1 MFNFTDIVSDVLL
14 EQVNPSLPAWFNRI
28 LEKYD
33 KLNFT
38 DIKITNNDSVLSDI
52 YTKVA
57 GKPNVAQQD
66 IRENIQFVG
75 IYDLLRRL
83 YTETTDK
90 NKAKTWNDFK
100 TQLVNGS
107 NVSRYEQICNNDWSL
122 IQNLTEE
129 NKSDWPIQ
137 NVQVKNAYDAAT
149 KEIAN
154 LGEKPLQGDTTLKN
168 NNVIGAV
175 QEIVNRR
182 IGLFTRIGKLKN
194 PKRPFNNLIQDIF
207 KTPELYL
214 SGSKKYSSDFEAID
228 ELYIKDLINIA
239 LAAKNF
245 YASEIAKLK
254 LPQLETSSLNSFDCF
269 VANILKEETPPWLQ
283 GPSAVQGQQQT
294 PPQPTVDRAQLLRN
308 MAQNRRAIR
317 SSRYNEPPIQQQNPQ
332 NQQQLQRLQ
341 KQLYDVALD
350 DISNRINFLAGKPVN
365 YKLVDIQG
373 KETEEQQT
381 TDPKMYTVGNIMQ
394 NPSNEAKRLI
404 EELGKIAQYTKKKA
418 GAGER
423 LKSFGQAASAL
434 MGFSGQSLYGG
445 PR

>member
-1 MFNFTDIVSDVLL
+1 MFNFTDIVSHILL
-14 EQVNPSLPAWFNRI
+14 EQANSPLPIWFNRI

-100 TQLVNGS
+100 TQLDSGS
-107 NVSRYEQICNNDWSL
+107 NVNRYEQICNNDWNL
-122 IQNLTEE
+122 IKDLTEE
-129 NKSDWPIQ
+129 NKNDWPIQ

-154 LGEKPLQGDTTLKN
+154 LGEKALQSDTTLKN

-182 IGLFTRIGKLKN
+182 IGVFTRIGKLKN

-214 SGSKKYSSDFEAID
+214 SGSKKYSSDFQAID

-294 PPQPTVDRAQLLRN
+294 PPQPAVDRAQLLRN

-317 SSRYNEPPIQQQNPQ
+317 SSRYNEPPIQQQQNPQ

-350 DISNRINFLAGKPVN
+350 DILNRINFLAGKSVN
-365 YKLVDIQG
+365 YKLVDMQG
-373 KETEEQQT
+373 KETGEQQT
-381 TDPKMYTVGNIMQ
+381 TDPKLYTVGSIMQ
-394 NPSNEAKRLI
+394 NQSNEAKKLI
-404 EELGKIAQYTKKKA
+404 EELGKIAQYTKKKV
-418 GAGER
+418 GAGEIVS
-423 LKSFGQAASAL
+423 KAAGAL
-434 MGFSGQSLYGG
+434 GALRVGMG
-445 PR
+445 PVN